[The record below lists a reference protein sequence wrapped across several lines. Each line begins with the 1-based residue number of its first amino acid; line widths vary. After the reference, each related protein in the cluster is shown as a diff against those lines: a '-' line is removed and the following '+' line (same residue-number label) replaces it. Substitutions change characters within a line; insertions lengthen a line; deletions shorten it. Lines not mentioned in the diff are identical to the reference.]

1 MLVIDV
7 SCFVWWEKATII
19 CMVVLQNS
27 MDVVEGETGN
37 SSGTGVTCDDGTEEV
52 SMKLED
58 AIDIKEEFTIT
69 FEDAL
74 NIKNE
79 IPEAITFTPVKTELE
94 VRLWGVCVW
103 WWQLVLSGHLLP
115 ERMICILCSNTS
127 II

>member
-37 SSGTGVTCDDGTEEV
+37 SSGKGVTCDDGTEEV

-58 AIDIKEEFTIT
+58 AIDIKEEFSITVEDAIDIKEEFTIT
-69 FEDAL
+69 FED
-74 NIKNE
+74 
-79 IPEAITFTPVKTELE
+79 
-94 VRLWGVCVW
+94 
-103 WWQLVLSGHLLP
+103 S
-115 ERMICILCSNTS
+115 
-127 II
+127 